1 MKIGIIGQG
10 ACGLYLGIM
19 LKQKDINND
28 IYIIDKN
35 QKPGRKLYVTG
46 NGRANIGNNKIEKFS
61 YNNSLANNLVKTY
74 DNISL
79 KKFLNSIGIGVR
91 YLNNLMYP
99 FSLSAKAYVDYLIKL
114 NKEYKVHFINLDM
127 MKEYTLTKD
136 NMIEVTLL
144 SKKMKFDKLIIC
156 SGGKS
161 HSILG
166 SDGKVFDILK
176 KHKYKITKLNPGLV
190 PIKVKEKVNAIE
202 NERLKA
208 KITLYI
214 DKHNAYEEEGEVLI
228 KKDGLSGICIF
239 NASSI
244 IARDPGFK
252 EAKIYLDLFA
262 DLPLETLTSKFI
274 EANKVSKCNFLE
286 GYFNKNMAEYIRK
299 NSGVKN
305 LMVFDNQE
313 IKKIAKFV
321 KNIEFTYASSYTFN
335 DSQVT
340 VGGIDIN
347 EVNDNLESKK
357 EKNVYFAGEILDL
370 DGLCGGYNLML
381 CYATSKKIADS
392 I

>member
-1 MKIGIIGQG
+1 
-10 ACGLYLGIM
+10 
-19 LKQKDINND
+19 
-28 IYIIDKN
+28 
-35 QKPGRKLYVTG
+35 
-46 NGRANIGNNKIEKFS
+46 
-61 YNNSLANNLVKTY
+61 
-74 DNISL
+74 
-79 KKFLNSIGIGVR
+79 
-91 YLNNLMYP
+91 
-99 FSLSAKAYVDYLIKL
+99 
-114 NKEYKVHFINLDM
+114 
-127 MKEYTLTKD
+127 
-136 NMIEVTLL
+136 
-144 SKKMKFDKLIIC
+144 
-156 SGGKS
+156 
-161 HSILG
+161 
-166 SDGKVFDILK
+166 
-176 KHKYKITKLNPGLV
+176 